1 MDCTVE
7 LASVERVE
15 GERIIATFAIASDA
29 LLGNVQLKV
38 PVEAMSGH
46 HAAEQARQTLRE
58 FAHALARALESPNVR
73 A

>member
-1 MDCTVE
+1 MDVTVH

-15 GERIIATFAIASDA
+15 GERVIATFDLDSSAT
-29 LLGNVQLKV
+29 GKVQLRI

-46 HAAEQARQTLRE
+46 HAAEQARHSLRD
-58 FAHALARALESPNVR
+58 FAHGLVRALENPDMH

>member
-1 MDCTVE
+1 MDVTVQ

-15 GERIIATFAIASDA
+15 GERVIATFDIDSPAT
-29 LLGNVQLKV
+29 GQVQLRI

-58 FAHALARALESPNVR
+58 FANGLVRALETADIR

>member
-1 MDCTVE
+1 MDVTVQ

-15 GERIIATFAIASDA
+15 GERVIATFDLDSPAT
-29 LLGNVQLKV
+29 GKVQLRI

-46 HAAEQARQTLRE
+46 HAAEQARRNLRE
-58 FAHALARALESPNVR
+58 FAQGLARALETPDMH

>member
-1 MDCTVE
+1 MDVTVQ

-15 GERIIATFAIASDA
+15 GERVIATFDLDSPAT
-29 LLGNVQLKV
+29 GKVQLHI

-46 HAAEQARQTLRE
+46 HAAEQARQNLRE
-58 FAHALARALESPNVR
+58 FAQGLVRALETPSMR